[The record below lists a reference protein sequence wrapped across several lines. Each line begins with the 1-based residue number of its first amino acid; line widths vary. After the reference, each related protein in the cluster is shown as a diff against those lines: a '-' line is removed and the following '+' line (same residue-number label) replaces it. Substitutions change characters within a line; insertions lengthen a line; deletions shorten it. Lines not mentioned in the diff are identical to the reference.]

1 MTTTETMR
9 AIGQDSYGTPEVLQ
23 EIQVAKPVPGL
34 SEILIAV
41 HAAGVN
47 PTDWW
52 NRAQPVT
59 VARMPLVLGWDVSGV
74 VEAVGVGVT
83 LFKPGDEVFGM
94 LPYPGGVGAH
104 AEYVTA
110 PARAFAHKPAG
121 IDHVQAGALPLAALT
136 AYQALVDTAGLR
148 AGQRVLI
155 HGAAGG
161 VGHLAVQIAK
171 SRGAYV
177 IGTASAAKHDFVRSL
192 GADEVIDYRSVDI
205 AEAVSDVDVV
215 LDSVSRDAAGRA
227 RSLAVLRPGG
237 TLVSIL
243 PVPVEAAELAAI
255 AERGIRYESL
265 LVEADHAGMQAI
277 AQLVETIALRAHIE
291 ATFGLAEAAKA
302 HALGE
307 TGRTTGKIVLTVREE
322 TDQAR
327 LALRL
332 MQDLFTRGDTAMVDR
347 LVRPDYV
354 QHNPLAPDGPDA
366 LKYFVASTR
375 QQFPQAAFEPR
386 RAIADGDLVLLH
398 SHNVLVPGTP
408 GMAAFDIFRFQDG
421 KIAEH
426 WDILQEVPATTA
438 GGNDMFATLSEP
450 RSETP
455 GQRWLTG
462 YHRKLVTA
470 FVDQLL
476 VRKDLAAID
485 AYVGTEYHE
494 HNPNIPD
501 GAAGLKAGLG
511 SYFEQFPQLGVTPKR
526 IIAQGDLVAVH
537 SHYIDTPDAR
547 GRAVLDLFRVRDGKI
562 VEHWNAE
569 QDVPETAANAN
580 TMF

>member
-1 MTTTETMR
+1 MTDAETMR
-9 AIGQDSYGTPEVLQ
+9 AISQDAYGTPDVLHETQ
-23 EIQVAKPVPGL
+23 LPKPAPGV
-34 SEILIAV
+34 SEILVAV

-47 PTDWW
+47 PTDWG
-52 NRAQPVT
+52 NRAQSRT
-59 VARMPLVLGWDVSGV
+59 VARLPLVLGWDVSGV
-74 VEAVGVGVT
+74 VEAVGLGVT

-110 PARAFAHKPAG
+110 PARVFTHKPAG

-136 AYQALVDTAGLR
+136 AYQALVDTADVR

-155 HGAAGG
+155 HAAAGG

-177 IGTASAAKHDFVRSL
+177 IGTASAAKHDFLRSL
-192 GADEVIDYRSVDI
+192 GADEVIDYHSADF
-205 AEAVSDVDVV
+205 AEVLSDVDVV
-215 LDSVSRDAAGRA
+215 LDPISFDSASRA
-227 RSLAVLRPGG
+227 RSVAVLRPGG
-237 TLVSIL
+237 TLVSII
-243 PVPVEAAELAAI
+243 PVPVDPAELAAI

-277 AQLVETIALRAHIE
+277 AALVETGELRAHIE
-291 ATFGLAEAAKA
+291 ATFPLAEAAKA

-307 TGRTTGKIVLTVREE
+307 TGRTTGKIVLTVREGGKAE
-322 TDQAR
+322 LARQLLTDTFA
-327 LALRL
+327 
-332 MQDLFTRGDTAMVDR
+332 RGDTAIVDR
-347 LVRPDYV
+347 LVRPDYI

-366 LKYFVASTR
+366 LKYFVATTR
-375 QQFPQAAFEPR
+375 QQYPDAAYEPR
-386 RAIADGDLVLLH
+386 RAITDGDLVLLH
-398 SHNVLVPGTP
+398 SRVVFVPGTP
-408 GMAAFDIFRFQDG
+408 GLAVFDLFRYQDG

-438 GGNDMFATLSEP
+438 SGNDMFATLSRP
-450 RSETP
+450 RTETP
-455 GQRWLTG
+455 GQPWFTA
-462 YHRKLVTA
+462 YHKKLVTA
-470 FVDQLL
+470 FVDQVL

-485 AYVGTEYHE
+485 AHLGAEYYE

-511 SYFEQFPQLGVTPKR
+511 SYFEQFPRLSVTPKR
-526 IIAQGDLVAVH
+526 VIAQGDLVAVH
-537 SHYIDTPDAR
+537 SHYVDTPGDR
-547 GRAVLDLFRVRDGKI
+547 GRAVMDLFRVRDGKI

-569 QDVPETAANAN
+569 QDVPEAAANDN